1 MGIQN
6 RNNAMYFAS
15 GIDNSGLRED
25 AEEGKKIIKDMTG
38 AVVSEGKKMSEAFK
52 PTTAVQAAQ
61 QIKSKI
67 DELKTGIKQTE
78 IDIKSLQATFD
89 KAAPG
94 RSKMFALQEL
104 NAAKKALNEDK
115 VALQEL
121 DAQHQNTSTTAQR
134 LTYQVRQLKDE
145 MGKMALAGGRDS
157 QAYAD
162 LQTKAA
168 LLQRQLTGA
177 NKAMKVL
184 ASPTANFQGVIS
196 GVTGFTGA
204 VTAGMGVMGLFADE
218 NANLAKI
225 QTRLQAVMAITIG
238 LQQVATTLNKN
249 SAFQLVFVA
258 KAQDFLTASTARLAT
273 ALGISNAA
281 AKGLMATLTLGLSL
295 VITGL
300 IYAWDKYTT
309 SQNQAKEASKQ
320 SAKEMEQAISSAST
334 TMGEQMVTLYKLMER
349 WDSLGGNLKKQK
361 KFVVESK
368 DEFHKLGISVD
379 NVTQAENALVN
390 NTGSVVKALQLRAQA
405 AAYSKIAQDEYEKMA
420 RGEITAQHIEAS
432 APIEEDFPMKSMATG
447 TMTTSPDGR
456 QFETHQMQRDM
467 KDVKAAE
474 ANRKKRADKIR
485 IGAKVH
491 LVWGNKQMNS
501 ASDLEKEVNKELG
514 SANIT
519 PWNGEDGSKA
529 EAAAAK
535 RAAAEAKRKAEE
547 EAKFN
552 NKTNEIDEKQSTEKT
567 RMQEDSDMKTLE
579 ARISSLKDGSDKTI
593 LQMKLNHQKELL
605 ELKREREDKLKT
617 RVDEERQKFEANPAN
632 KAKVFDSSTVTLTK
646 AEEDEYN
653 KRLKAMLESQ
663 GKDYSDYYTTIL
675 NKYKTYEQARK
686 KIHEDAEKDRKSLQ
700 QAGATKEQYNEL
712 DKNTKDALEAVD
724 KQFGEREDSFKLW
737 MNSIAN
743 MSIKQLRTT
752 LKEAEQALLLYQM
765 SHTANADG
773 SFKEGDN
780 NVAVLRA
787 RIQELQKK
795 LIEIDKKN
803 YNGKDAIENWKNL
816 SEVLKNVNKDF
827 EEIGNSIG
835 GTTGE
840 ILKGAS
846 DIGTSALGMISN
858 ITTLANWSVEA
869 TKLASQGA
877 SEAIIA
883 VEKASIILAVISAA
897 MQIVEKIKSILST
910 TASDQYELDFQKEK
924 IELQQKYNLALVEQ
938 LAIQKEMFSSNLS
951 NALSYVKAY
960 YAALENYQSLY
971 DDAVFTRIK
980 KKRTLGDVWGSVAT
994 LGAYRDK
1001 SGSDTYTVDA
1011 RENMQIQTSKGN
1023 FWHHSKYAN
1032 LETWLKDNKY
1042 GDLFK
1047 SDGSLN
1053 LNLAKSVAEMSAL
1066 TDETKNYLSQLIDAQ
1081 EEVDKMN
1088 DSIDSYI
1095 NDEFGSL
1102 SNDLMTSLVDSIANG
1117 TDAWTAFGEAGST
1130 VLENL
1135 GKELAYTLY
1144 FQDYFNAFKTKMQAL
1159 LKSGASET
1167 DIVTQQ
1173 RAIMAELFSSIKS
1186 NMSSS
1191 TDFLKEWASTSKEL
1205 NDNWDLYSSDTA
1217 TSASKVEAAITENTA
1232 SEVLGA
1238 INMGTLDIRTIKEM
1252 LPSHFDNYATT
1263 MNNVSAILDQTRQI
1277 SANTLRTADNTD
1289 GLKDG
1294 LSNINDGIKS
1304 MDKKL
1309 TDITKNTKDNSG
1321 R

>member
-6 RNNAMYFAS
+6 KNNAMYFAS

-52 PTTAVQAAQ
+52 PATAVQAAQ

-67 DELKTGIKQTE
+67 DELKAGIKQTE
-78 IDIKSLQATFD
+78 IDIKSLQATFE

-94 RSKMFALQEL
+94 RSKMFALEEL

-115 VALQEL
+115 IALAEL
-121 DAQHQNTSTTAQR
+121 DAQHNNTSTTAQR
-134 LTYQVRQLKDE
+134 LTSQIRLLKDE
-145 MGKMALAGGRDS
+145 MAKMAMAGGRDS
-157 QAYAD
+157 QAYED
-162 LQTKAA
+162 LRNKAS
-168 LLQRQLTGA
+168 LLQRQVTGT

-196 GVTGFTGA
+196 GVTGLTGA
-204 VTAGMGVMGLFADE
+204 VTASMGVMGLFASE
-218 NANLAKI
+218 NADLVKI
-225 QTRLQAVMAITIG
+225 QTRLQSVMAITIG

-258 KAQDFLTASTARLAT
+258 KAQDFLTASTVRLAT

-300 IYAWDKYTT
+300 IYAWDKYTN
-309 SQNQAKEASKQ
+309 SQNRAKEQSKQ
-320 SAKEMEQAISSAST
+320 AAKEMEQAISSAST

-405 AAYSKIAQDEYEKMA
+405 AAYAKVAQDEYEKMA

-432 APIEEDFPMKSMATG
+432 APIEEDFPMKNMATG

-456 QFETHQMQRDM
+456 QSETHQMQRDM

-474 ANRKKRADKIR
+474 ANRKKRANKIR

-501 ASDLEKEVNKELG
+501 SSDLEKEVNKELG
-514 SANIT
+514 SANIK

-535 RAAAEAKRKAEE
+535 RAAAEAQRKAEA

-552 NKTNEIDEKQSTEKT
+552 NKTNEIDAKQSTEKI

-579 ARISSLKDGSDKTI
+579 ARISSLKDGNDKTI
-593 LQMKLNHQKELL
+593 LQMKLNHQKELI

-646 AEEDEYN
+646 DEEDDYN
-653 KRLKAMLESQ
+653 KRLKAMLDHQ

-712 DKNTKDALEAVD
+712 DKNTKSALEAVD

-858 ITTLANWSVEA
+858 ITTLSNWSVEA
-869 TKLASQGA
+869 TKLSAQGA

-910 TASDQYELDFQKEK
+910 AASDQYELDFQKEK
-924 IELQQKYNLALVEQ
+924 IELQQKYNLALIEQ
-938 LAIQKEMFSSNLS
+938 LAIQREMFSSDNLS
-951 NALSYVKAY
+951 NALNYVKAY
-960 YAALENYQSLY
+960 YAALSNYNDLYENATFTHTKKTSSWLKYVSPILGGSLEG
-971 DDAVFTRIK
+971 TK
-980 KKRTLGDVWGSVAT
+980 TSV
-994 LGAYRDK
+994 
-1001 SGSDTYTVDA
+1001 VDA

-1023 FWHHSKYAN
+1023 FWKHSKYAN
-1032 LETWLKDNKY
+1032 LETWLKDNGYK
-1042 GDLFK
+1042 DLFK
-1047 SDGSLN
+1047 SDGSLD
-1053 LNLAKSVAEMSAL
+1053 LSVAKPVAEMSAL

-1095 NDEFGSL
+1095 SDEFGSL

-1167 DIVTQQ
+1167 DIVSQQ

-1191 TDFLKEWASTSKEL
+1191 TDFLKEWAATSKEL
-1205 NDNWDLYSSDTA
+1205 NDNWNLYSSDSESGA
-1217 TSASKVEAAITENTA
+1217 TGKVEAALTEGTA

-1238 INMGTLDIRTIKEM
+1238 VNMGAFDIRTIKEM
-1252 LPSHFDNYATT
+1252 LPSHFANYATT

-1289 GLKDG
+1289 GLSDG

-1309 TDITKNTKDNSG
+1309 TDISKNTKDNSG